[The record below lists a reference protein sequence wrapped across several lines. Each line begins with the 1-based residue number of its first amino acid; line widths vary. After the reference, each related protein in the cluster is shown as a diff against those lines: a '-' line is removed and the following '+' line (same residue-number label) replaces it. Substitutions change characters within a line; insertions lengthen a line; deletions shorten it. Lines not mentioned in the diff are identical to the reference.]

1 MLEYDSNFFCNAL
14 KINVFNSTTSARI
27 SSVGTPYMG
36 VLSPSPSS
44 IYVLEVAAPLQTM
57 RLVATQRAVQ
67 SLTIGYDHAS
77 TSSPA
82 R

>member
-1 MLEYDSNFFCNAL
+1 MLEYDSNFCNDL
-14 KINVFNSTTSARI
+14 KINVFNSITSAKI
-27 SSVGTPYMG
+27 SSVGTPY
-36 VLSPSPSS
+36 VRCFIPSPSS

-67 SLTIGYDHAS
+67 SLTIGYDRAS